1 MVILKNDV
9 NVFDPNEL
17 FQLFLRNKETDCFLY
32 SEEGTKFYIHSEVL
46 YQTKL
51 TRDILRSAYHICCQG
66 LEIFCPCSAI
76 ELKSIIDFLY
86 SGRIPYQKETEVAN
100 LQDNLKQ
107 IFGFP
112 KNLSLERDYLLLQRS
127 QELGIKAKVETLHKH
142 PEEILE
148 QESESNW
155 HTDFDNSLTDPISI
169 PNSGNEGIFFF
180 LMLESLN

>member
-1 MVILKNDV
+1 MVILKNNV
-9 NVFDPNEL
+9 NVFETNEL

-32 SEEGTKFYIHSEVL
+32 SKEGTKFYIHSEVL

-51 TRDILRSAYHICCQG
+51 TRNILRSANDICCKG

-86 SGRIPYQKETEVAN
+86 SGRITYQKENEVAN

-112 KNLSLERDYLLLQRS
+112 KNLSLERDYLLLQGS
-127 QELGIKAKVETLHKH
+127 QESGIKAKFETLHED

-148 QESESNW
+148 QNRESNW

>member
-32 SEEGTKFYIHSEVL
+32 SKEGTKFYIHSEVL

-51 TRDILRSAYHICCQG
+51 TRNILRSAKDICCQG

-76 ELKSIIDFLY
+76 ELKSIVDFLY
-86 SGRIPYQKETEVAN
+86 SGRIPYQKDTEVDK

-112 KNLSLERDYLLLQRS
+112 KNLSLERDYLLSQRS
-127 QELGIKAKVETLHKH
+127 QESGIKEKVETLHEH

-148 QESESNW
+148 QKSESNW

-169 PNSGNEGIFFF
+169 PNSPGNEGIFF
-180 LMLESLN
+180 LML